1 MNGAGVNP
9 GALNLLINC
18 ARVTPGDTVL
28 VAVESAD
35 YGYYNEDLAP
45 CVVAAARHLG
55 CNVDIVQSGF
65 DPEAREIPQI
75 ILDRAKNADVM
86 VSLSRFGDQ
95 LRFDALPGG
104 MRSVQ
109 CYALD
114 AATLAGPFGTV
125 THEALVALR
134 KATDRALSMATE
146 IRITCANGTDVS
158 GRAPPNTPPADT
170 TCARFPLS
178 VFSPILAQGFSGK
191 VALPRFLTGT
201 GARYYDP
208 FTVALPAG
216 VFAHFTHG
224 RLTKFSGPD
233 EGVRR
238 ADAHY
243 DFVAGR
249 YDLDRDSVHSWHA
262 GIHPG
267 CNFTGSIERSFE
279 AWSGSAFGNPR
290 ILHFHTCGSVPP
302 GEISWNVIDATIE
315 AEGIPLW
322 KGGVFQPTLLPGG
335 ARILDN
341 FPDLLR
347 VFASPERAIG
357 L

>member
-1 MNGAGVNP
+1 MNGAEINP
-9 GALNLLINC
+9 GAINLLNNC
-18 ARVTPGDTVL
+18 AGVMPGDTVL
-28 VAVESAD
+28 LAVESAD
-35 YGYYNEDLAP
+35 FGYYSDDLAP
-45 CVVAAARHLG
+45 CVIAAARHLG
-55 CNVDIVQSGF
+55 CNVEVVQTGF

-75 ILDRAKNADVM
+75 ILDRAKSADVV

-95 LRFDALPGG
+95 LRFDALQGG

-114 AATLAGPFGTV
+114 ASTLAGPFGTV
-125 THEALVALR
+125 THDAFVALR
-134 KATDRALSMATE
+134 AATDRALSMATE

-158 GRAPPNTPPADT
+158 GRAPANSPPADT

-178 VFSPILAQGFSGK
+178 VFSPILALGFSGK

-208 FTVALPAG
+208 FTVGLPDG
-216 VFAHFTHG
+216 VFAHFEHG
-224 RLTKFSGPD
+224 RLTKFSGPS
-233 EGVRR
+233 EGVRY

-243 DFVAGR
+243 DFVAAR
-249 YDLDRDSVHSWHA
+249 YNLDRDAIHSWHA

-267 CNFTGSIERSFE
+267 CKFAGRIERSFE

-290 ILHFHTCGSVPP
+290 ILHFHTCGSAPP

-315 AEGIPLW
+315 ADGVPLW
-322 KGGVFQPTLLPGG
+322 ESGVFQPALLPDG
-335 ARILDN
+335 ARILDS
-341 FPDLLR
+341 FPDLSN
-347 VFASPERAIG
+347 VFSVPERAIG